1 MVMKYIEIQAAAE
14 MSKRNQP
21 NWVSHANA
29 SLRAWQCVEALK
41 AERVAYIASHSKVTH
56 YLNKSD
62 FQIKPSQV
70 AREIGINRSTLMHS
84 SSYSNDFTA
93 YLRDVNV
100 ELEKL
105 KTEKLDKARRSPSRG
120 PTAES
125 KEDLVRLNTELKRRI
140 VEIENQK
147 TEELV
152 RLVLD
157 QVPLPIKRKL
167 GLM

>member
-1 MVMKYIEIQAAAE
+1 MVMRHIMETAL
-14 MSKRNQP
+14 RNAGGTKHP
-21 NWVSHANA
+21 DWVSANNA
-29 SLRAWQCVEALK
+29 SLKAWQCVEDLK
-41 AERVAYIASHSKVTH
+41 ANLLKYISSHSKITH

-62 FQIKPSQV
+62 YQIKPSQV
-70 AREIGINRSTLMHS
+70 AKAIGINRSTLMHS
-84 SSYSNDFTA
+84 SSYSIGFAT
-93 YLRDVNV
+93 YLEEVNA

-140 VEIENQK
+140 AELENLK
-147 TEELV
+147 TEQLV
-152 RLVLD
+152 RQVLD

-167 GLM
+167 GLT

>member
-1 MVMKYIEIQAAAE
+1 MVMRHIMEIAL
-14 MSKRNQP
+14 RNAGGTKHP
-21 NWVSHANA
+21 DWVSVNNA
-29 SLRAWQCVEALK
+29 SLKAWQCVEDLK
-41 AERVAYIASHSKVTH
+41 ADLQKYISSHSKITH

-62 FQIKPSQV
+62 YQIKPSQV
-70 AREIGINRSTLMHS
+70 AKKIGINRSTLMHS
-84 SSYSNDFTA
+84 SSYSIGFAT
-93 YLRDVNV
+93 YLEEVNA

-140 VEIENQK
+140 AELENLK
-147 TEELV
+147 TEQLV
-152 RLVLD
+152 RQVLD

-167 GLM
+167 GLT